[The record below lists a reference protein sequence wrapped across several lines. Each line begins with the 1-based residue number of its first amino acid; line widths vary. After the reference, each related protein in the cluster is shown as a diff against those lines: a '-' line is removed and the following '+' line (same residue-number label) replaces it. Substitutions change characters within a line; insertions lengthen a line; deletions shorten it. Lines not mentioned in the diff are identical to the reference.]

1 MAEVIYPVLL
11 AGLVANQ
18 VIQMVSEW
26 LPIGETANQV
36 LLNQSLFQTSYQTD
50 SCICYLKSIF
60 GRTCHAWVSDAIYL
74 A

>member
-1 MAEVIYPVLL
+1 MAEVIYSVLL

-36 LLNQSLFQTSYQTD
+36 LLNQSLFQTY
-50 SCICYLKSIF
+50 
-60 GRTCHAWVSDAIYL
+60 GPN
-74 A
+74 